1 MGLGDSIN
9 VNVTGMGYDRG
20 YWIDLAEIVD
30 QLHGISWLVV
40 AFYEGLSL
48 KCFV

>member
-1 MGLGDSIN
+1 MN
-9 VNVTGMGYDRG
+9 VVEMEYDRG
-20 YWIDLAEIVD
+20 YWIDLAEGVD
-30 QLHGISWLVV
+30 QLHGISWSVV